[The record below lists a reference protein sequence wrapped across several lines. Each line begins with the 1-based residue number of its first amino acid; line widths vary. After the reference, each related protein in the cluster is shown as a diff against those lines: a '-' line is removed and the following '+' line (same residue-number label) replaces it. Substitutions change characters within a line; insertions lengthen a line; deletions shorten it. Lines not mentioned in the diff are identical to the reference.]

1 MKLTVR
7 HTFPCTVAEFWE
19 MFWEPAFDERMQAG
33 TAVRRELLGDREEG
47 QTRIQRFRFIPE
59 KTLPG
64 PIAKIAGT
72 DRITYEQENR
82 FDRAAHVL
90 RWKVIPAILADKV
103 TAQGEFTVR
112 AVPEGC
118 ERLVDGVIEVRVP
131 FVGGRIEQA
140 ILGDVAQA
148 YEAAAQATRDYLQER
163 RSRA

>member
-7 HTFPCTVAEFWE
+7 HTFPCTVDEFWE

-33 TAVRRELLGDREEG
+33 TAVRRELISDREEG
-47 QTRIQRFRFIPE
+47 PTRIQRFKFIPE

-82 FDRAAHVL
+82 FDSGARVL
-90 RWKVIPAILADKV
+90 RWKVIPAILSDKV

-112 AVPEGC
+112 AVGDGC

-131 FVGGRIEQA
+131 FVGGKIEQA
-140 ILGDVAQA
+140 IVSDVEQA
-148 YEAAAQATRDYLQER
+148 YEAAAKATREYLQER